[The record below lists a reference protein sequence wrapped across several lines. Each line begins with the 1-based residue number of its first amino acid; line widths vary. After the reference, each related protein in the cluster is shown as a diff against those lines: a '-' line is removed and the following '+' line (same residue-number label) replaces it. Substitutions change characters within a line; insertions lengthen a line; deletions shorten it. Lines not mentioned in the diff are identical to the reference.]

1 MRLLLILMTDHPQTA
16 PVSGRPLT
24 AEDELI
30 EPCGGCGET
39 NPSRRCLGCL
49 HDFVSRPASEQP
61 VEASGAGRVTVPVEP
76 TEEMIQAFHR
86 ASWPKGPAVSPL
98 SQAGQAFV
106 RAYRAMLA
114 ARPAAP
120 TQSAAQTGEEEDWR
134 LVRQLVEMMD
144 EWSSSLALRTN
155 DGACT
160 GFPDHEA
167 ALRRIAALSQ
177 PEPSHD

>member
-1 MRLLLILMTDHPQTA
+1 MTEVVIVPAEPTPEMVEAGWRAAGDSHE
-16 PVSGRPLT
+16 GRPVWKCT
-24 AEDELI
+24 VDVQATLI
-30 EPCGGCGET
+30 
-39 NPSRRCLGCL
+39 
-49 HDFVSRPASEQP
+49 
-61 VEASGAGRVTVPVEP
+61 
-76 TEEMIQAFHR
+76 
-86 ASWPKGPAVSPL
+86 
-98 SQAGQAFV
+98 
-106 RAYRAMLA
+106 YRAMLA

-177 PEPSHD
+177 PEAGR